1 MGSGPRGAGRADRR
15 PGGLIA
21 GDPAG
26 GAWGA
31 EGGVGRGTAE
41 EAVGEGWRFD
51 PAVEKSG
58 V

>member
-41 EAVGEGWRFD
+41 EAVGGRVAFR
-51 PAVEKSG
+51 PRG
-58 V
+58 